1 MSAAPTRDAY
11 SWRIQ
16 GPVYGTAF
24 FTGNLFPISHVVVP
38 LWAAV
43 ELEASLFM
51 VGIIIASRQLLPVTM
66 SIHGGALLD
75 RFGPRSV
82 IMVLGVLGAC
92 STALVPFFPFIWATI
107 LFQIVIGFCE
117 TTNWIGVQSAV
128 GTLMKGN
135 AVYAG
140 RMTASARTGGFFG
153 PLLIGVAYETGGPVG
168 GFLCFGAWALC
179 GAIGAMFLPRHDSA
193 AQEAPS
199 RSPTEAVSGD
209 RVSLQADSPQAD
221 SPPTDRDHTGGERKD
236 VLPSLS
242 DYREAFRLLLIPAIA
257 LVIAATFMRQ
267 TGSGMQASFY
277 GVWLTELGYTA
288 GAIGLLIGIGNAVSA
303 LAALCIGPLTRRIA
317 DYWLLILSVG
327 AAIIGVA
334 ATPLFSEWILLALA
348 IGVRGA
354 GQGLNL
360 PLMMSIASRAVAPRL
375 QGRAAALRI
384 SFNRF
389 GGMLFPVIMGAL
401 AELIGLE
408 YAFYAIGGVGI
419 LLISGLSFWVLRT
432 RDQFAR

>member
-1 MSAAPTRDAY
+1 MSKAAEREAY
-11 SWRIQ
+11 SWRLQ
-16 GPVYGTAF
+16 GPIYGTAF
-24 FTGNLFPISHVVVP
+24 FTGNLFPISHVIVP
-38 LWAAV
+38 LWAAI
-43 ELEASLFM
+43 ELDASLLM

-75 RFGPRSV
+75 RFGPRRV

-92 STALVPFFPFIWATI
+92 STVMVPFFPFIWATI
-107 LFQIVIGFCE
+107 LFQIIIGFCE

-140 RMTASARTGGFFG
+140 RMTASARAGGFFG
-153 PLLIGVAYETGGPVG
+153 PVLVGVAYEAGGPIG
-168 GFLCFGAWALC
+168 GFVCFGAWALC
-179 GAIGAMFLPRHDSA
+179 GAIGAMFLPRHEGGAKDQVA
-193 AQEAPS
+193 S
-199 RSPTEAVSGD
+199 RSLSANAAPAVATE
-209 RVSLQADSPQAD
+209 Q
-221 SPPTDRDHTGGERKD
+221 ERTD

-277 GVWLTELGYTA
+277 GIWLKDLGYTA
-288 GAIGLLIGIGNAVSA
+288 TSIGLLIGIGNGVSA

-317 DYWLLILSVG
+317 DYWLLILAVG

-334 ATPLFSEWILLALA
+334 ATPLFETWVFLALA
-348 IGVRGA
+348 ICVRGA

-360 PLMMSIASRAVAPRL
+360 PLMMSIASRSVAPRL

-401 AELIGLE
+401 AEVIGLE
-408 YAFYAIGGVGI
+408 YAFYAIGGIGI
-419 LLISGLSFWVLRT
+419 FLICGLSIWILRT
-432 RDQFAR
+432 RDQCGS

>member
-1 MSAAPTRDAY
+1 MSKAAEREAY
-11 SWRIQ
+11 SWRLQ
-16 GPVYGTAF
+16 GPIYGTAF
-24 FTGNLFPISHVVVP
+24 FTGNLFPISHVIVP
-38 LWAAV
+38 LWAAI
-43 ELEASLFM
+43 ELDASLLM

-75 RFGPRSV
+75 RFGPRRV

-92 STALVPFFPFIWATI
+92 STAMVPFFPFIWATI
-107 LFQIVIGFCE
+107 LFQVIIGFCE

-140 RMTASARTGGFFG
+140 RMTASARVGGFFG
-153 PLLIGVAYETGGPVG
+153 PVLVGVAYEAGGPIG
-168 GFLCFGAWALC
+168 GFVCFGAWALC
-179 GAIGAMFLPRHDSA
+179 GAIGAMFLPRHEGGAKDQVA
-193 AQEAPS
+193 S
-199 RSPTEAVSGD
+199 RSLSANAAPAVAIE
-209 RVSLQADSPQAD
+209 Q
-221 SPPTDRDHTGGERKD
+221 ERTD

-277 GVWLTELGYTA
+277 GIWLKDLGYTA
-288 GAIGLLIGIGNAVSA
+288 TSIGLLIGIGNGVSA

-317 DYWLLILSVG
+317 DYWLLILAVG

-334 ATPLFSEWILLALA
+334 ATPLFETWVFLGLA
-348 IGVRGA
+348 ICVRGA

-360 PLMMSIASRAVAPRL
+360 PLMMSIASRSVAPRL

-401 AELIGLE
+401 AEVIGLE
-408 YAFYAIGGVGI
+408 YAFYAIGGIGI
-419 LLISGLSFWVLRT
+419 FLICGLSIWILRT
-432 RDQFAR
+432 RDQFGS

>member
-1 MSAAPTRDAY
+1 MSKAAEREAY
-11 SWRIQ
+11 SWRLQ
-16 GPVYGTAF
+16 GPIYGTAF
-24 FTGNLFPISHVVVP
+24 FTGNLFPISHVIVP
-38 LWAAV
+38 LWAAI
-43 ELEASLFM
+43 ELDASLLM

-75 RFGPRSV
+75 RFGPRRV
-82 IMVLGVLGAC
+82 IMVLGVLGAF
-92 STALVPFFPFIWATI
+92 STAMVPFFPFIWATL
-107 LFQIVIGFCE
+107 LFQIIIGFCE

-140 RMTASARTGGFFG
+140 RMTASARAGGFFG
-153 PLLIGVAYETGGPVG
+153 PVLVGVAYEAGGPIG
-168 GFLCFGAWALC
+168 GFVCFGAWALC
-179 GAIGAMFLPRHDSA
+179 GAIGAMFLPRHEGGAKDQVA
-193 AQEAPS
+193 S
-199 RSPTEAVSGD
+199 RSLSANAAPAVATE
-209 RVSLQADSPQAD
+209 Q
-221 SPPTDRDHTGGERKD
+221 ERTD

-277 GVWLTELGYTA
+277 GIWLKDLGYTA
-288 GAIGLLIGIGNAVSA
+288 TSIGLLIGIGNGVSA

-317 DYWLLILSVG
+317 DYWLLILAVG

-334 ATPLFSEWILLALA
+334 ATPLFETWVFLALA
-348 IGVRGA
+348 ICVRGA

-360 PLMMSIASRAVAPRL
+360 PLMMSIASRSVAPRL

-401 AELIGLE
+401 AEVIGLE
-408 YAFYAIGGVGI
+408 YAFYAIGGIGI
-419 LLISGLSFWVLRT
+419 FLICGLSIWILRT
-432 RDQFAR
+432 RDQCGS

>member
-1 MSAAPTRDAY
+1 MSKAAEREAY
-11 SWRIQ
+11 SWRLQ
-16 GPVYGTAF
+16 GPIYGTAF
-24 FTGNLFPISHVVVP
+24 FTGNLFPISHVIVP
-38 LWAAV
+38 LWAAI
-43 ELEASLFM
+43 ELDASLLM

-75 RFGPRSV
+75 RFGPRRV

-92 STALVPFFPFIWATI
+92 STAMVPFFPFIWATI
-107 LFQIVIGFCE
+107 LFQIIIGFCE

-140 RMTASARTGGFFG
+140 RMTASARVGGFFG
-153 PLLIGVAYETGGPVG
+153 PVLVGFAYEAGGPIG
-168 GFLCFGAWALC
+168 GFVCFGAWALC
-179 GAIGAMFLPRHDSA
+179 GAIGAMFLPRHEGGAKDQVA
-193 AQEAPS
+193 S
-199 RSPTEAVSGD
+199 RSLSANAAPAVATE
-209 RVSLQADSPQAD
+209 Q
-221 SPPTDRDHTGGERKD
+221 ERTD

-277 GVWLTELGYTA
+277 GIWLKDLGYTA
-288 GAIGLLIGIGNAVSA
+288 TSIGLLIGIGNGVSA

-317 DYWLLILSVG
+317 DYWLLILAVG

-334 ATPLFSEWILLALA
+334 ATPLFETWVFLALA
-348 IGVRGA
+348 ICVRGA

-360 PLMMSIASRAVAPRL
+360 PLMMSIASRSVAPRL

-401 AELIGLE
+401 AEVIGLE
-408 YAFYAIGGVGI
+408 YAFYAIGGIGI
-419 LLISGLSFWVLRT
+419 FLICGLSIWILRT
-432 RDQFAR
+432 RDQFGS

>member
-1 MSAAPTRDAY
+1 MSKAAEREAY
-11 SWRIQ
+11 FWRLQ
-16 GPVYGTAF
+16 GPIYGTAF
-24 FTGNLFPISHVVVP
+24 FTGNLFPISHVIVP
-38 LWAAV
+38 LWAV
-43 ELEASLFM
+43 IELDASLLM

-66 SIHGGALLD
+66 SIYGGALLD
-75 RFGPRSV
+75 RFGPRRV

-92 STALVPFFPFIWATI
+92 STAMVPFFPFIWATI
-107 LFQIVIGFCE
+107 LFQIIIGFCE

-140 RMTASARTGGFFG
+140 RMTASARVGGFFG
-153 PLLIGVAYETGGPVG
+153 PVLVGVAYEAGGPIG
-168 GFLCFGAWALC
+168 GFVCFGAWALC
-179 GAIGAMFLPRHDSA
+179 GAIGAMFLPRHEGGAKDQVA
-193 AQEAPS
+193 S
-199 RSPTEAVSGD
+199 RSLTANAAPAVAIE
-209 RVSLQADSPQAD
+209 Q
-221 SPPTDRDHTGGERKD
+221 ERTD

-277 GVWLTELGYTA
+277 GIWLKELGYTA
-288 GAIGLLIGIGNAVSA
+288 TSIGLLIGIGNGVSA
-303 LAALCIGPLTRRIA
+303 LAALCIGPLTQRIA
-317 DYWLLILSVG
+317 DYWLLILAVG

-334 ATPLFSEWILLALA
+334 ATPLFETYVFLALA
-348 IGVRGA
+348 ICVRGA

-360 PLMMSIASRAVAPRL
+360 PLMMSIASRSVAPRL

-401 AELIGLE
+401 AEVIGLE
-408 YAFYAIGGVGI
+408 YAFYAIGGIGI
-419 LLISGLSFWVLRT
+419 FLICGLSIWILRT
-432 RDQFAR
+432 RDQFGS

>member
-1 MSAAPTRDAY
+1 MSKAAEREAY
-11 SWRIQ
+11 SWRLQ
-16 GPVYGTAF
+16 GPIYGTAF
-24 FTGNLFPISHVVVP
+24 FTGNLFPISHVIVP
-38 LWAAV
+38 LWAAI
-43 ELEASLFM
+43 ELDASLLM

-75 RFGPRSV
+75 RFGPRRV
-82 IMVLGVLGAC
+82 IMVLGVLGAF
-92 STALVPFFPFIWATI
+92 STAMVPFFPFIWATI
-107 LFQIVIGFCE
+107 LFQIIIGFCE

-140 RMTASARTGGFFG
+140 RMTASARAGGFFG
-153 PLLIGVAYETGGPVG
+153 PVLVGVAYEAGGPIG
-168 GFLCFGAWALC
+168 GFVCFGAWALC
-179 GAIGAMFLPRHDSA
+179 GAIGAMFLPRHEGGAKDQVA
-193 AQEAPS
+193 S
-199 RSPTEAVSGD
+199 RSLSANAAPAVATE
-209 RVSLQADSPQAD
+209 Q
-221 SPPTDRDHTGGERKD
+221 ERTD

-277 GVWLTELGYTA
+277 GIWLKDLGYTA
-288 GAIGLLIGIGNAVSA
+288 TSIGLLIGIGNGVSA

-317 DYWLLILSVG
+317 DYWLLILAVG

-334 ATPLFSEWILLALA
+334 ATPLFETWVFLALA
-348 IGVRGA
+348 ICVRGA

-360 PLMMSIASRAVAPRL
+360 PLMMSIASRSVAPRL

-401 AELIGLE
+401 AEVIGLE
-408 YAFYAIGGVGI
+408 YAFYAIGGIGI
-419 LLISGLSFWVLRT
+419 FLICGLSIWILRT
-432 RDQFAR
+432 RDQFGS

>member
-1 MSAAPTRDAY
+1 MSKAAEREAY
-11 SWRIQ
+11 SWRLQ
-16 GPVYGTAF
+16 GPIYGTAF
-24 FTGNLFPISHVVVP
+24 FTGNLFPISHVIVP
-38 LWAAV
+38 LWAAI
-43 ELEASLFM
+43 ELDASLLM

-75 RFGPRSV
+75 RFGPRRV

-92 STALVPFFPFIWATI
+92 STAMVPFFPFIWATI
-107 LFQIVIGFCE
+107 LFQIIIGFCE

-140 RMTASARTGGFFG
+140 RMTASARAGGFFG
-153 PLLIGVAYETGGPVG
+153 PVLVGVAYEAGGPIG
-168 GFLCFGAWALC
+168 GFVCFGAWALC
-179 GAIGAMFLPRHDSA
+179 GAVGAMFLPGHEGGAKDQVA
-193 AQEAPS
+193 S
-199 RSPTEAVSGD
+199 RSLSANAAPAVAME
-209 RVSLQADSPQAD
+209 Q
-221 SPPTDRDHTGGERKD
+221 ERTD

-277 GVWLTELGYTA
+277 GIWLKDLGYTA
-288 GAIGLLIGIGNAVSA
+288 TSIGLLIGIGNGVSA

-317 DYWLLILSVG
+317 DYWLLILAVG

-334 ATPLFSEWILLALA
+334 ATPLFETWVFLALA
-348 IGVRGA
+348 ICVRGA

-360 PLMMSIASRAVAPRL
+360 PLMMSIASRSVAPRL

-401 AELIGLE
+401 AEVIGLE
-408 YAFYAIGGVGI
+408 YAFYAIGGIGI
-419 LLISGLSFWVLRT
+419 FLICGLSIWILRT
-432 RDQFAR
+432 RDQFGS

>member
-1 MSAAPTRDAY
+1 MSKAAEREAY
-11 SWRIQ
+11 SWRLQ
-16 GPVYGTAF
+16 GPIYGTAF
-24 FTGNLFPISHVVVP
+24 FTGNLFPISHVIVP
-38 LWAAV
+38 LWAAI
-43 ELEASLFM
+43 ELDASLLM

-75 RFGPRSV
+75 RFGPRRV
-82 IMVLGVLGAC
+82 IMVLGVLGAF
-92 STALVPFFPFIWATI
+92 STAMVPFFPFIWATI
-107 LFQIVIGFCE
+107 LFQIIIGFCE

-140 RMTASARTGGFFG
+140 RMTASARAGGFFG
-153 PLLIGVAYETGGPVG
+153 PVLVGVAYEAGGPIG
-168 GFLCFGAWALC
+168 GFVCFGAWALC
-179 GAIGAMFLPRHDSA
+179 GAIGAMFLPRHEGGAKDQVA
-193 AQEAPS
+193 S
-199 RSPTEAVSGD
+199 RSLSANAAPAVATE
-209 RVSLQADSPQAD
+209 Q
-221 SPPTDRDHTGGERKD
+221 ERTD

-277 GVWLTELGYTA
+277 GIWLKDLGYTA
-288 GAIGLLIGIGNAVSA
+288 NSIGLLIGIGNGVSA

-317 DYWLLILSVG
+317 DYWLLILAVG

-334 ATPLFSEWILLALA
+334 ATPLFETWVFLALA
-348 IGVRGA
+348 ICVRGA

-360 PLMMSIASRAVAPRL
+360 PLMMSIASRSVAPRL

-401 AELIGLE
+401 AEVIGLE
-408 YAFYAIGGVGI
+408 YAFYAIGGIGI
-419 LLISGLSFWVLRT
+419 FLICGLSIWILRT
-432 RDQFAR
+432 RDQFGS

>member
-1 MSAAPTRDAY
+1 MSKAAEREAY
-11 SWRIQ
+11 SWRLQ
-16 GPVYGTAF
+16 GPIYGTAF
-24 FTGNLFPISHVVVP
+24 FTGNLFPISHVIVP
-38 LWAAV
+38 LWAAI
-43 ELEASLFM
+43 ELDASLLM

-75 RFGPRSV
+75 RFGPRRV
-82 IMVLGVLGAC
+82 IMVLGVLGAF
-92 STALVPFFPFIWATI
+92 STAMVPFFPFIWATI
-107 LFQIVIGFCE
+107 LFQIIIGFCE

-140 RMTASARTGGFFG
+140 RMTASARAGGFFG
-153 PLLIGVAYETGGPVG
+153 PVLVGVAYEAGGPIG
-168 GFLCFGAWALC
+168 GFVCFGAWALC
-179 GAIGAMFLPRHDSA
+179 GAIGAMFLPRHEGGAKDQVA
-193 AQEAPS
+193 S
-199 RSPTEAVSGD
+199 RSLSANAAPAVATE
-209 RVSLQADSPQAD
+209 Q
-221 SPPTDRDHTGGERKD
+221 ERTD

-277 GVWLTELGYTA
+277 GIWLKDLGYTA
-288 GAIGLLIGIGNAVSA
+288 TSIGLLIGIGNGVSA

-317 DYWLLILSVG
+317 DYWLLILAVG

-334 ATPLFSEWILLALA
+334 ATPLFETWVFLALA
-348 IGVRGA
+348 ICVRGA

-360 PLMMSIASRAVAPRL
+360 PLMMTIASRSVAPRL

-401 AELIGLE
+401 AEVIGLE
-408 YAFYAIGGVGI
+408 YAFYAIGGIGI
-419 LLISGLSFWVLRT
+419 FLICGLSIWILRT
-432 RDQFAR
+432 RDQFGS

>member
-1 MSAAPTRDAY
+1 MSKAAEREAY
-11 SWRIQ
+11 SWRLQ
-16 GPVYGTAF
+16 GPIYGTAF
-24 FTGNLFPISHVVVP
+24 FTGNLFPISHVIVP
-38 LWAAV
+38 LWAAI
-43 ELEASLFM
+43 ELDASLLM

-75 RFGPRSV
+75 RFGPRRV
-82 IMVLGVLGAC
+82 IMVLGVLGAF
-92 STALVPFFPFIWATI
+92 STAMVPFFPFIWATI
-107 LFQIVIGFCE
+107 LFQIIIGFCE

-140 RMTASARTGGFFG
+140 RMTASARAGGFFG
-153 PLLIGVAYETGGPVG
+153 PVLVGVAYEAGGPIG
-168 GFLCFGAWALC
+168 GFVCFGAWALC
-179 GAIGAMFLPRHDSA
+179 GAIGAMFLPRHEGGAKDQVA
-193 AQEAPS
+193 S
-199 RSPTEAVSGD
+199 RSLSANAAPAVATE
-209 RVSLQADSPQAD
+209 Q
-221 SPPTDRDHTGGERKD
+221 ERTV

-277 GVWLTELGYTA
+277 GIWLKDLGYTA
-288 GAIGLLIGIGNAVSA
+288 TSIGLLIGIGNGVSA

-317 DYWLLILSVG
+317 DYWLLILAVG

-334 ATPLFSEWILLALA
+334 ATPLFETWVFLALA
-348 IGVRGA
+348 ICVRGA

-360 PLMMSIASRAVAPRL
+360 PLMMSIASRSVAPRL

-384 SFNRF
+384 SFNRC

-401 AELIGLE
+401 AEVIGLE
-408 YAFYAIGGVGI
+408 YAFYAIGGIGI
-419 LLISGLSFWVLRT
+419 FLICGLSIWILRT
-432 RDQFAR
+432 RDQFGS

>member
-1 MSAAPTRDAY
+1 MSKAAEREAY
-11 SWRIQ
+11 SWRLQ
-16 GPVYGTAF
+16 GPIYGTAF
-24 FTGNLFPISHVVVP
+24 FTGNLFPISHVIVP
-38 LWAAV
+38 LWAAI
-43 ELEASLFM
+43 ELDASLLM

-75 RFGPRSV
+75 RFGPRRV
-82 IMVLGVLGAC
+82 IMVLGVLGAF
-92 STALVPFFPFIWATI
+92 STAMVPFFPFIWATI
-107 LFQIVIGFCE
+107 LFQIIIGFCE

-140 RMTASARTGGFFG
+140 RMTASARVGGFFG
-153 PLLIGVAYETGGPVG
+153 PVLVGVAYEAGGPIG
-168 GFLCFGAWALC
+168 GFVCFGAWALC
-179 GAIGAMFLPRHDSA
+179 GAIGAMFLPRHEGGARDQVA
-193 AQEAPS
+193 S
-199 RSPTEAVSGD
+199 RSLSANAAPAVATE
-209 RVSLQADSPQAD
+209 Q
-221 SPPTDRDHTGGERKD
+221 ERTD

-277 GVWLTELGYTA
+277 GIWLKDLGYTA
-288 GAIGLLIGIGNAVSA
+288 TSIGLLIGIGNGVSA

-317 DYWLLILSVG
+317 DYWLLILAVG

-334 ATPLFSEWILLALA
+334 ATPLFETWVFLALA
-348 IGVRGA
+348 ICVRGA

-360 PLMMSIASRAVAPRL
+360 PLMMSIASRSVAPRL

-401 AELIGLE
+401 AEVIGLE
-408 YAFYAIGGVGI
+408 YAFYAIGGIGI
-419 LLISGLSFWVLRT
+419 FLICGLSIWILRT
-432 RDQFAR
+432 WDQFGS

>member
-1 MSAAPTRDAY
+1 MSKAAEREAY
-11 SWRIQ
+11 SWRLQ
-16 GPVYGTAF
+16 GPIYGTAF
-24 FTGNLFPISHVVVP
+24 FTGNLFPISHVIVP
-38 LWAAV
+38 LWAAI
-43 ELEASLFM
+43 ELDASLLM

-75 RFGPRSV
+75 RFGPRRV

-92 STALVPFFPFIWATI
+92 STAMVPFFPFIWATI
-107 LFQIVIGFCE
+107 LFQIIIGFCE

-140 RMTASARTGGFFG
+140 RMTASARVGGFFG
-153 PLLIGVAYETGGPVG
+153 PVLVGVAYEAGGAIG
-168 GFLCFGAWALC
+168 GFVCFGAWALC
-179 GAIGAMFLPRHDSA
+179 GAIGAMFLPRHEGGAKDQVA
-193 AQEAPS
+193 S
-199 RSPTEAVSGD
+199 RSLSANAAPAVAIEQG
-209 RVSLQADSPQAD
+209 R
-221 SPPTDRDHTGGERKD
+221 TD

-242 DYREAFRLLLIPAIA
+242 DYREAFKLLLIPAIA

-277 GVWLTELGYTA
+277 GVWLKDLGYTA
-288 GAIGLLIGIGNAVSA
+288 TSIGLLIGIGNGVSA
-303 LAALCIGPLTRRIA
+303 LAALYIGPLTRRIA
-317 DYWLLILSVG
+317 DYWLLILAVG

-334 ATPLFSEWILLALA
+334 ATPLFETWVFLALA
-348 IGVRGA
+348 ICVRGA
-354 GQGLNL
+354 GQGINL
-360 PLMMSIASRAVAPRL
+360 PLMMSIASRSVAPRL

-401 AELIGLE
+401 AEVIGLE
-408 YAFYAIGGVGI
+408 YAFYVIGGIGI
-419 LLISGLSFWVLRT
+419 FLICGLSIWILRT
-432 RDQFAR
+432 RDQFGS

>member
-1 MSAAPTRDAY
+1 MTGTAIRDRY

-38 LWAAV
+38 LWAAI
-43 ELEASLFM
+43 ELDASLFM
-51 VGIIIASRQLLPVTM
+51 VGVIIASRQLLPVTM

-82 IMVLGVLGAC
+82 IMVLGFVGAA
-92 STALVPFFPFIWATI
+92 STALVPFFPLIWATI
-107 LFQIVIGFCE
+107 LFQIIIGFCE

-135 AVYAG
+135 PVYAG
-140 RMTASARTGGFFG
+140 RMTASARAGGFFG
-153 PLLIGVAYETGGPVG
+153 PVLIGLAYQSGGPVG
-168 GFLCFGAWALC
+168 GFACFGAWALC
-179 GAIGAMFLPRHDSA
+179 GAVGAMFLPRHDPA
-193 AQEAPS
+193 ANRVAPVSEAQ
-199 RSPTEAVSGD
+199 SPGD
-209 RVSLQADSPQAD
+209 PA
-221 SPPTDRDHTGGERKD
+221 GEERRD

-242 DYREAFRLLLIPAIA
+242 DYREAFRLLLLPAIA

-277 GVWLTELGYTA
+277 GVWLTDLGYTA
-288 GAIGLLIGIGNAVSA
+288 GAIGLLIGIGNGVSA

-317 DYWLLILSVG
+317 DYWLLILAVG
-327 AAIIGVA
+327 AAIVGVA
-334 ATPLFSEWILLALA
+334 ATPLFDEWVLLALA
-348 IGVRGA
+348 ISVRGI

-375 QGRAAALRI
+375 QGRVAALRI

-389 GGMLFPVIMGAL
+389 GGMLFPIIMGAL
-401 AELIGLE
+401 AEFIGLE
-408 YAFYAIGGVGI
+408 YAFYAIGGFGI
-419 LLISGLSFWVLRT
+419 FLICGLSIWVLQARE
-432 RDQFAR
+432 QFGGRGVS

>member
-1 MSAAPTRDAY
+1 MSKAAEREAY
-11 SWRIQ
+11 SWRLQ
-16 GPVYGTAF
+16 GPIYGTAF
-24 FTGNLFPISHVVVP
+24 FTGNLFPISHVIVP
-38 LWAAV
+38 LWAAI
-43 ELEASLFM
+43 ELDASLLM

-75 RFGPRSV
+75 RFGPRRV

-92 STALVPFFPFIWATI
+92 STAMVPFFPFIWATI
-107 LFQIVIGFCE
+107 LFQIIIGFCE

-140 RMTASARTGGFFG
+140 RMTASARVGGFFG
-153 PLLIGVAYETGGPVG
+153 PVLVGVAYEAGGAIG
-168 GFLCFGAWALC
+168 GFVCFGAWALC
-179 GAIGAMFLPRHDSA
+179 GAIGAMFLPRHEGGAKDQVA
-193 AQEAPS
+193 S
-199 RSPTEAVSGD
+199 RSLSANAAPAVATE
-209 RVSLQADSPQAD
+209 Q
-221 SPPTDRDHTGGERKD
+221 ERTD

-242 DYREAFRLLLIPAIA
+242 DYREAFKLLLIPAIA

-277 GVWLTELGYTA
+277 GVWLKDLGYTA
-288 GAIGLLIGIGNAVSA
+288 TSIGLLIGIGNGVSA

-317 DYWLLILSVG
+317 DYWLLILAVG

-334 ATPLFSEWILLALA
+334 ATPLFETWVFLALA
-348 IGVRGA
+348 ICVRGA

-360 PLMMSIASRAVAPRL
+360 PLMMTIASRSVAPCL

-401 AELIGLE
+401 AEVIGLE
-408 YAFYAIGGVGI
+408 YAFYVIGGIGI
-419 LLISGLSFWVLRT
+419 FLICGLSIWILRT
-432 RDQFAR
+432 RDQFGS

>member
-1 MSAAPTRDAY
+1 MSKAAEREAY
-11 SWRIQ
+11 SWRLQ
-16 GPVYGTAF
+16 GPIYGTAF
-24 FTGNLFPISHVVVP
+24 FTGNLFPISHVIVP
-38 LWAAV
+38 LWAAI
-43 ELEASLFM
+43 ELDASLLM

-75 RFGPRSV
+75 RFGPRRV

-92 STALVPFFPFIWATI
+92 STVMVPFFPFIWATI
-107 LFQIVIGFCE
+107 LFQIIIGFCE

-140 RMTASARTGGFFG
+140 RMTASARAGGFFG
-153 PLLIGVAYETGGPVG
+153 PVLVGVAYEAGGAIG
-168 GFLCFGAWALC
+168 GFVCFGAWALC
-179 GAIGAMFLPRHDSA
+179 GAIGAMFLPRHEGGAKDQVA
-193 AQEAPS
+193 S
-199 RSPTEAVSGD
+199 RSLSANAAPAVATE
-209 RVSLQADSPQAD
+209 Q
-221 SPPTDRDHTGGERKD
+221 ERTD

-277 GVWLTELGYTA
+277 GIWLKDLGYTA
-288 GAIGLLIGIGNAVSA
+288 TSIGLLIGIGNGVSA

-317 DYWLLILSVG
+317 DYWLLILAVG

-334 ATPLFSEWILLALA
+334 ATPLFETWVFLALA
-348 IGVRGA
+348 ICVRGA

-360 PLMMSIASRAVAPRL
+360 PLMMSIASRSVAPRL

-401 AELIGLE
+401 AEVIGLE
-408 YAFYAIGGVGI
+408 YAFYAIGGIGI
-419 LLISGLSFWVLRT
+419 FLICGLSIWILRT
-432 RDQFAR
+432 RDQCGS

>member
-1 MSAAPTRDAY
+1 MSKAAEREAY
-11 SWRIQ
+11 SWRLQ
-16 GPVYGTAF
+16 GPIYGTAF
-24 FTGNLFPISHVVVP
+24 FTGNLFPISHVIVP
-38 LWAAV
+38 LWAAI
-43 ELEASLFM
+43 ELDASLLM

-75 RFGPRSV
+75 RFGPRRV

-92 STALVPFFPFIWATI
+92 STVMVPFFPFIWATI
-107 LFQIVIGFCE
+107 LFQIIIGFCE

-140 RMTASARTGGFFG
+140 RMTASARAGGFFG
-153 PLLIGVAYETGGPVG
+153 PVLVGVAYEAGGPIG
-168 GFLCFGAWALC
+168 GFVCFGAWALC
-179 GAIGAMFLPRHDSA
+179 GAIGAMFLPGHEGGAKDQVA
-193 AQEAPS
+193 S
-199 RSPTEAVSGD
+199 RSLSANAAPAVAME
-209 RVSLQADSPQAD
+209 Q
-221 SPPTDRDHTGGERKD
+221 ERTD

-277 GVWLTELGYTA
+277 GIWLKDLGYTA
-288 GAIGLLIGIGNAVSA
+288 TSIGLLIGIGNGVSA

-317 DYWLLILSVG
+317 DYWLLILAVG

-334 ATPLFSEWILLALA
+334 ATPLFETWVFLALA
-348 IGVRGA
+348 ICVRGA

-360 PLMMSIASRAVAPRL
+360 PLMMTIASRSVAPRL

-401 AELIGLE
+401 AEVIGLE
-408 YAFYAIGGVGI
+408 YAFYTIGGIGI
-419 LLISGLSFWVLRT
+419 FLICGLSIWILRT
-432 RDQFAR
+432 RDQLGS

>member
-1 MSAAPTRDAY
+1 MSKAAEREAY
-11 SWRIQ
+11 SWRLQRPI
-16 GPVYGTAF
+16 YGTAF
-24 FTGNLFPISHVVVP
+24 FTGNLFPISHVIVP
-38 LWAAV
+38 LWAAI
-43 ELEASLFM
+43 ELDASLLM

-75 RFGPRSV
+75 RFGPRRV

-92 STALVPFFPFIWATI
+92 STAMVPFFPFIWATI
-107 LFQIVIGFCE
+107 LFQIIIGFCE

-140 RMTASARTGGFFG
+140 RMTASARVGGFFG
-153 PLLIGVAYETGGPVG
+153 PVLVGVAYEAGGPIG
-168 GFLCFGAWALC
+168 GFVCFGAWALC
-179 GAIGAMFLPRHDSA
+179 GAVGAMFLPGHEGGAKDQVA
-193 AQEAPS
+193 S
-199 RSPTEAVSGD
+199 RSLSANAAPAVAME
-209 RVSLQADSPQAD
+209 Q
-221 SPPTDRDHTGGERKD
+221 ERTD

-277 GVWLTELGYTA
+277 GIWLKDLGYTA
-288 GAIGLLIGIGNAVSA
+288 TSIGLLIGIGNGVSA

-317 DYWLLILSVG
+317 DYWLLILAVG

-334 ATPLFSEWILLALA
+334 ATPLFETWVFLALA
-348 IGVRGA
+348 ICVRGA

-360 PLMMSIASRAVAPRL
+360 PLMMSIASRSVAPRL

-401 AELIGLE
+401 AEVIGLE
-408 YAFYAIGGVGI
+408 YAFYAIGGIGI
-419 LLISGLSFWVLRT
+419 FLICGLSIWILRT
-432 RDQFAR
+432 RDQFGS